1 MNIHSN
7 MLSKVPSDPSPTLDM
22 DRPDKPDRPGK
33 RAAIVAAAC
42 ELMGESSFGGT
53 PVPAVAQRAGVA
65 IGTIYRYFPGKDA
78 LANAVYREAKL
89 AMQGFLHEA
98 LAGAESA
105 RDGFSRLW
113 RGLFAFARQ
122 HPAAFRFLEL
132 HRHQPYLDAASQE
145 VARRVFSDV
154 ADFVRTAQAH
164 GAIRQAPPELL
175 IALAFGAFVG
185 LMKEAEAGHVLL
197 DDQAIEHAEESVWRL
212 FQPDSAQEDPR

>member
-1 MNIHSN
+1 MNIHSLVQN
-7 MLSKVPSDPSPTLDM
+7 AARSDPNPA
-22 DRPDKPDRPGK
+22 PDK
-33 RAAIVAAAC
+33 RAAIVTAAC

-53 PVPAVAQRAGVA
+53 PVPAVAERAGVA

-89 AMQGFLHEA
+89 AMQGFLQEA

-105 RDGFSRLW
+105 RDAFGRLW
-113 RGLFAFARQ
+113 RGLFAFADA

-145 VARRVFSDV
+145 VARRVFADV
-154 ADFVRTAQAH
+154 AEFVRTAQAQ
-164 GAIRQAPPELL
+164 GAVRAASPELL

-197 DDQAIEHAEESVWRL
+197 DDEAIEHAEESVWRL
-212 FQPDSAQEDPR
+212 FQPVSAQEDPR